1 MYSNKKGYIFNDFS
15 VIDAQKYYFCR
26 NLLYLQNIND

>member
-1 MYSNKKGYIFNDFS
+1 MYSNYEGYFFNEFS
-15 VIDAQKYYFCR
+15 VKDAQKYYFCR